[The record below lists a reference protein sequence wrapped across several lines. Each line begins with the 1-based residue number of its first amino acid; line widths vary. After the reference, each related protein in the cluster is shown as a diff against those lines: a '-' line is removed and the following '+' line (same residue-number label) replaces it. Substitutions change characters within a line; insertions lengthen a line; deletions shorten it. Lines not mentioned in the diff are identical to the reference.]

1 MVTYHQLCLKPLI
14 VPFVKNKSGNLS
26 DSSNYRPIALDTI
39 ISKIFESVLL
49 LKCDEYLS
57 TFNNQFD
64 FKLCHSTDLCI
75 YTLKKFIDY
84 YKTRGTTVYVT
95 FLDASKAVDRIN
107 HWLLFDKMIIK
118 DVPLF
123 IIKLLV
129 FLYSR
134 QRMFF
139 TLG

>member
-1 MVTYHQLCLKPLI
+1 M
-14 VPFVKNKSGNLS
+14 N
-26 DSSNYRPIALDTI
+26 
-39 ISKIFESVLL
+39 ISTS
-49 LKCDEYLS
+49 
-57 TFNNQFD
+57 NNQFD
-64 FKLCHSTDLCI
+64 FKSCHSTDLCI

-107 HWLLFDKMIIK
+107 HWLLFDKMIKK

-134 QRMFF
+134 QRMFLRWGDTSSTSF
-139 TLG
+139 VLPTVSSRAVLFDRCLLMYTWMI